1 MQASKEGSGMGPTS
15 AVDLF
20 YASGRRK
27 CLPSCALVLS
37 PATLD
42 EDDDDDDDV
51 RFDLHIAQA
60 QAQAQETWN

>member
-1 MQASKEGSGMGPTS
+1 MNQNERESGGATS

-42 EDDDDDDDV
+42 DDEDEDDVDDV

-60 QAQAQETWN
+60 QAQETWN

>member
-1 MQASKEGSGMGPTS
+1 MQASKEGSGRGPTS

-37 PATLD
+37 PATLQ
-42 EDDDDDDDV
+42 EDDDDDDV

-60 QAQAQETWN
+60 QAQETWN

>member
-37 PATLD
+37 PATLH
-42 EDDDDDDDV
+42 DDDV

>member
-1 MQASKEGSGMGPTS
+1 MELYKGRTRVWWGGTS

-37 PATLD
+37 PATHGKD
-42 EDDDDDDDV
+42 VDDV

-60 QAQAQETWN
+60 QAQETWN